1 MTIASDLTRKISLFT
16 NEIEIIQLLA
26 NLPSIANDD
35 TISQFVEVI
44 SSCSICSGNIDFVD
58 VLNKRVDFGEPSLAA
73 DQQQYAYV
81 DSVKSGFRLV
91 KEDFTVIPSVNCH
104 YLVAANALCKEC
116 KKLKKNLSTYHLMG
130 SESHVHHSNTSIH
143 SGTNIH
149 YLNIN
154 ELKLS
159 CKNLQLSTTKRIKEA
174 ALMAIRFSK
183 IVEGDGLRVSS
194 ANRELFKNVQK
205 NKKIPNRI

>member
-1 MTIASDLTRKISLFT
+1 M
-16 NEIEIIQLLA
+16 
-26 NLPSIANDD
+26 
-35 TISQFVEVI
+35 
-44 SSCSICSGNIDFVD
+44 
-58 VLNKRVDFGEPSLAA
+58 DFGEPSLAA
-73 DQQQYAYV
+73 VQQQYAYV

-116 KKLKKNLSTYHLMG
+116 KKFTKNLSTYHLMG
-130 SESHVHHSNTSIH
+130 SESHVHQSNTSIH